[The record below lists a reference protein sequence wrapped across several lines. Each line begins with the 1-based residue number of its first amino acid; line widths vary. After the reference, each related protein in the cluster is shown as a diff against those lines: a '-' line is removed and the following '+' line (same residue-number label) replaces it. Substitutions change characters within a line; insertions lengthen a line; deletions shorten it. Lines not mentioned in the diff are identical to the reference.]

1 MFLTWRVEM
10 KSINPI
16 RATLQSTE
24 LGAPSLQRGSNF
36 SSAPVTR
43 DIAKDAPPT
52 DVELQ
57 RVIEQSNSALK
68 QIASSLEFSQDLST
82 GKTLIRVYDRTTS
95 ELIRQFPS
103 EEMIAIAKGIDS
115 FKGLLIN
122 QKA

>member
-1 MFLTWRVEM
+1 M

-16 RATLQSTE
+16 SVPLRLTEPGILSSQRNSSSSFAPATSGIVKGT
-24 LGAPSLQRGSNF
+24 
-36 SSAPVTR
+36 
-43 DIAKDAPPT
+43 PPT

-57 RVIEQSNSALK
+57 RLIEQSNSALK
-68 QIASSLEFSQDLST
+68 QIASSLEFSQDFST
-82 GKTLIRVYDRTTS
+82 GKTLIRVYDRMTS

-103 EEMIAIAKGIDS
+103 EEMIAVAKGIDN

>member
-1 MFLTWRVEM
+1 M

-16 RATLQSTE
+16 RVAPQLAE
-24 LGAPSLQRGSNF
+24 LGASSLQRGSNS

-43 DIAKDAPPT
+43 DIVKSTPPT
-52 DVELQ
+52 DSELQ

-68 QIASSLEFSQDLST
+68 QIASSLEFSQDFST

-103 EEMIAIAKGIDS
+103 EEMIAIAKGIDN
-115 FKGLLIN
+115 FTGLLIN